1 MFLMHCIVIQ
11 SIGWRAIE
19 TVLIVIDF
27 ETVLVVYTLN
37 MYLVHVPCIYVS
49 AYLYYVHSLC
59 TQYIVPATGD
69 PHSVAASLAQSIGSK
84 SYITCIKI
92 QDLFRGSKIFTYKKL
107 SEHQHSHDKKFTL
120 FIARGP
126 ALAWGALVRMRSR
139 RPKELINRAVIF
151 PLAGGKWSENGIK
164 LLLDII
170 KKAS

>member
-1 MFLMHCIVIQ
+1 
-11 SIGWRAIE
+11 
-19 TVLIVIDF
+19 
-27 ETVLVVYTLN
+27 
-37 MYLVHVPCIYVS
+37 MYLVDMYLCIYV
-49 AYLYYVHSLC
+49 LTYYVHSLC

-92 QDLFRGSKIFTYKKL
+92 QDLFGGSMRNCQNTNIHMT
-107 SEHQHSHDKKFTL
+107 KKFTL